1 MTIAFV
7 ITLVVLG
14 IVMGYAARQRQ
25 DLIESDAKIEE
36 LRGKPSVIEEQ
47 AYKIEEQEQTIT
59 RLRRENAS
67 LTEANAAHVSSLEM
81 VLDHNAESA

>member
-36 LRGKPSVIEEQ
+36 
-47 AYKIEEQEQTIT
+47 QEQTIT

-67 LTEANAAHVSSLEM
+67 LTEENAAHVSSLEM
-81 VLDHNAESA
+81 VLDHNADKSA

>member
-1 MTIAFV
+1 MTIAFIV
-7 ITLVVLG
+7 TLVVLG

-47 AYKIEEQEQTIT
+47 AYKIEEQAQEIT
-59 RLRRENAS
+59 RLRRENAHLNES
-67 LTEANAAHVSSLEM
+67 NAAHVSNLEM
-81 VLDHNAESA
+81 LLDNAHESA